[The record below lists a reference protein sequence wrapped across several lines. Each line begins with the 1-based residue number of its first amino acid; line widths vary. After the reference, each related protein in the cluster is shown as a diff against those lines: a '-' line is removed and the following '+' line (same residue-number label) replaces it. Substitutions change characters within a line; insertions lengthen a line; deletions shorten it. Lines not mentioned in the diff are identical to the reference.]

1 MTMSID
7 SYRKYSLER
16 GPSSKPREKTIY
28 SPYAKTSFEFRS
40 LVSPEAPA
48 AYTPNS
54 QQAPAAALAQ
64 NLRPS
69 VARNDAI
76 KTEIQA
82 KKFTENRERSSNRLS
97 PVVHVDATQT
107 QPDAAATTAHVT
119 ITTTAH
125 VTDAEET
132 KQQTRVSAAL
142 RKLPTDAN
150 VTKLAATPRA
160 NSSDAIRLFRKPKAP
175 TVAGPINP
183 VKILQDSERDA
194 RHTTLQPTPPSRA
207 RSDVSQRRSRGYV
220 QSRVASAGV
229 LSQRLKSDETTS
241 ASEQQKRI
249 TSGSRLT
256 SGTANEIAANSSATK
271 RNNTSVSYDILN
283 CCFIWITSLYTRQC
297 SCVCTCQTMSK
308 VRF

>member
-40 LVSPEAPA
+40 PVSPEAPA
-48 AYTPNS
+48 AFVPNT
-54 QQAPAAALAQ
+54 QQAPAAALTQ

-69 VARNDAI
+69 VIRNDVI
-76 KTEIQA
+76 GTEIQA
-82 KKFTENRERSSNRLS
+82 KNFAENKERISDRLS

-107 QPDAAATTAHVT
+107 QSDAAATTAHVT
-119 ITTTAH
+119 TTTAH

-160 NSSDAIRLFRKPKAP
+160 NSSDAIRLFRKPKTP

-183 VKILQDSERDA
+183 VKILQVSERDA

>member
-16 GPSSKPREKTIY
+16 GPPSKPREKTIY

-119 ITTTAH
+119 ITHRSRDRRRRDQAANESQCSTAQAANRRQRHKISSNTARQLKRRYTT
-125 VTDAEET
+125 
-132 KQQTRVSAAL
+132 
-142 RKLPTDAN
+142 
-150 VTKLAATPRA
+150 
-160 NSSDAIRLFRKPKAP
+160 
-175 TVAGPINP
+175 
-183 VKILQDSERDA
+183 
-194 RHTTLQPTPPSRA
+194 
-207 RSDVSQRRSRGYV
+207 VSQAQSANRRWSN
-220 QSRVASAGV
+220 QP
-229 LSQRLKSDETTS
+229 
-241 ASEQQKRI
+241 SEDSPR
-249 TSGSRLT
+249 
-256 SGTANEIAANSSATK
+256 
-271 RNNTSVSYDILN
+271 
-283 CCFIWITSLYTRQC
+283 
-297 SCVCTCQTMSK
+297 
-308 VRF
+308 